1 MTEQEQQ
8 ELETLRQEK
17 RQRLQ
22 QQRAQAALETAGV
35 PQSFAALLAGT
46 DDSDTDRRTADFCA
60 AYQAALAEDIRQ
72 RLPQQP
78 PVVTPPVPQRPRRG
92 IQRIR

>member
-1 MTEQEQQ
+1 MTEDEKR

-17 RQRLQ
+17 M
-22 QQRAQAALETAGV
+22 QRAQQARARAALETAGV
-35 PQSFAALLAGT
+35 PVSFASLLAGG
-46 DDSDTDRRTADFCA
+46 DDEDTDRRAQDFCA
-60 AYQAALAEDIRQ
+60 AYQAALAEDVRK

-78 PVVTPPVPQRPRRG
+78 PVVTPPAPKRARRG

>member
-1 MTEQEQQ
+1 MTEDEKK

-17 RQRLQ
+17 RQQTQ
-22 QQRAQAALETAGV
+22 QARAKAALEVAGI
-35 PQSFAALLAGT
+35 PASFAPLLAGG
-46 DDSDTDRRTADFCA
+46 DDADTDRRTQDFCA
-60 AYQAALAEDIRQ
+60 AYQAALSEDVRK

-78 PVVTPPVPQRPRRG
+78 PVVTPPIPKRIRRG